1 LFRNAALTIMADPNG
16 GSFVDIPKLF
26 RDPAFVEQKLKYV
39 TDQNVIEFWRKE
51 MPQSQ
56 RSNEFGEVVSW
67 FISKFGAF
75 LSNEMMRNII
85 GQSKSSFD
93 LREVMDNN
101 KILLVNLSKGRTGDL
116 NSRLLGM
123 IFVMKFQAA
132 AMSRADIPE
141 EFRQDFC
148 LYVDEFQNFS
158 TDSFAD
164 ILSEA
169 RKYRLNVIVANQF
182 TTQLSEEVRD
192 AVFGNV
198 GTVVTFRVGT
208 NDAEFLAKQFAPIF
222 DIDDMQFLPNYN
234 TAVRMLIGGV
244 PVQPFSM
251 ATLPQLG
258 QPNKQLADALKQ
270 LSAAKYGRAKAVVEA
285 EIFKRMET
293 QPRLGAGAPKPGGSP
308 FDSLGLPPAG
318 RQGLPPA
325 SSGASSKPDA
335 PSSGS
340 SFLDEWLAKRKG
352 GAPAQAGTAPTYP
365 LKSSAAPADIVS
377 PTTSQA
383 AVPAP
388 QRDESTLPPK
398 ANMGELKI
406 KRDGDSSYDNEA
418 SGPSGDGEAIHIDK
432 DGNLSFGA

>member
-1 LFRNAALTIMADPNG
+1 
-16 GSFVDIPKLF
+16 
-26 RDPAFVEQKLKYV
+26 
-39 TDQNVIEFWRKE
+39 
-51 MPQSQ
+51 
-56 RSNEFGEVVSW
+56 
-67 FISKFGAF
+67 
-75 LSNEMMRNII
+75 
-85 GQSKSSFD
+85 
-93 LREVMDNN
+93 
-101 KILLVNLSKGRTGDL
+101 
-116 NSRLLGM
+116 
-123 IFVMKFQAA
+123 
-132 AMSRADIPE
+132 
-141 EFRQDFC
+141 
-148 LYVDEFQNFS
+148 
-158 TDSFAD
+158 
-164 ILSEA
+164 
-169 RKYRLNVIVANQF
+169 
-182 TTQLSEEVRD
+182 
-192 AVFGNV
+192 
-198 GTVVTFRVGT
+198 VGT

>member
-1 LFRNAALTIMADPNG
+1 
-16 GSFVDIPKLF
+16 
-26 RDPAFVEQKLKYV
+26 
-39 TDQNVIEFWRKE
+39 
-51 MPQSQ
+51 
-56 RSNEFGEVVSW
+56 
-67 FISKFGAF
+67 
-75 LSNEMMRNII
+75 MMRNII

-169 RKYRLNVIVANQF
+169 RKYRLNVIVANQS
-182 TTQLSEEVRD
+182 TTQLTEEVRD

-198 GTVVTFRVGT
+198 GTVVAYRVGT
-208 NDAEFLAKQFAPIF
+208 NDAEFLAKQFAPVF
-222 DIDDMQFLPNYN
+222 DIDDLQFIPNFN
-234 TAVRMLIGGV
+234 AVVRMLIGGV

-251 ATLPQLG
+251 AILPPLG

-270 LSAAKYGRAKAVVEA
+270 LSAAKYGRAKAIVEA

-293 QPRLGAGAPKPGGSP
+293 QPRLGASAPRPGGSP
-308 FDSLGLPPAG
+308 FDSLGLPAGQAGLPPAG
-318 RQGLPPA
+318 RPGLSPA
-325 SSGASSKPDA
+325 SSGAPAKPVV

-352 GAPAQAGTAPTYP
+352 GAPAQAVTAPTYP
-365 LKSSAAPADIVS
+365 PKSSVAPANIVG

-388 QRDESTLPPK
+388 QRDESTLPPQ

-406 KRDGDSSYDNEA
+406 RRDGDSSYDNET
-418 SGPSGDGEAIHIDK
+418 SSPSGDGEAIHIDK
-432 DGNLSFGA
+432 DGNLSFGE